1 MSTKRALALLTVI
14 VLLFSLPAV
23 AYAQQLL
30 PHVFVGRAIDVSG
43 GNVLAGTAVT
53 AYINGQL
60 KGETT
65 VQVVGE
71 YTEYTLHVSQGTG
84 TSITFKIG
92 NLDATQTFIWKRG
105 GVTRL
110 DLNAVFGVP
119 AQPTP
124 ATSAQGPQGEPGPE
138 GPRGPAGS
146 KGAPGAAGPQGPT
159 GTQGEPGLAGRDGS
173 AGPAGSPGAAG
184 PVGSAGG
191 TVFSIIALL
200 LSAVAVTLAV
210 VGFLK
215 R

>member
-23 AYAQQLL
+23 AYAQQIP
-30 PHVFVGRAIDVSG
+30 PHFFVGRAIDVSG
-43 GNVLAGTAVT
+43 GNVSAGTAVT

-65 VQVVGE
+65 VQAGGK
-71 YTEYTLHVSQGTG
+71 YTLQVSQGTG

-92 NLDATQTFIWKRG
+92 NLDATQTFIWEQG
-105 GVTRL
+105 GVTLL

-146 KGAPGAAGPQGPT
+146 KGAPGAAGPPGPT

-184 PVGSAGG
+184 PAGSAGG